1 MKIAFLGIRGIP
13 ASYSGFETAA
23 EELSTRLVERGHEV
37 TVYNRSQDIPY
48 RANQFKRV
56 RLVRIPTW
64 HSKHLAT
71 IVHTFLSTLHILT
84 TRTQV
89 VHYFGTGPGALSILP
104 RIFGKKTV
112 CSVDGMDWSRQKWG
126 GFASSYLR
134 RSEAIVTKV
143 AHAVVTDSA
152 VGEEYYRQKYGLQ
165 TAMIAY
171 GANTQRHDGAPWLEQ
186 YGLEPRKY
194 FLFVGRLVPEKNAHL
209 LIEAF
214 EALDTDMKL
223 VIVGDDPWGKEYVDS
238 LHSQAG
244 DRVVFTGYLYGDGCA
259 ALQSNAYAFVL
270 PQGVGGTP
278 PVLLEAMGYGNCVL
292 VSDTPNHIETIDGA
306 GVSFDLS
313 LGVEA
318 LRERLAWLIANT
330 DVVEDYRRRAAE
342 RVATTYRWDEVVE
355 AHEALY
361 ERLLAGSRRDE
372 RPQMHEVPAL
382 PASKE

>member
-1 MKIAFLGIRGIP
+1 MRIAFVGIRGIP
-13 ASYSGFETAA
+13 ATYSGFETAA
-23 EELSTRLVERGHEV
+23 EEIGTRLAERGHEV

-48 RANQFKRV
+48 KERHFKGV

-84 TRTQV
+84 TPVQV
-89 VHYFGTGPGALSILP
+89 VHYFGAGPGALSIIP
-104 RIFGKKTV
+104 RLFGKKTV
-112 CSVDGMDWSRQKWG
+112 CSVDGLDWNRQKWG
-126 GFASSYLR
+126 GLASGYLR
-134 RSEAIVTKV
+134 RSEQIVTKV

-152 VGEEYYRQKYGLQ
+152 VGEAYYHEKYGLE
-165 TAMIAY
+165 TEMIAY
-171 GANTQRHDGAPWLEQ
+171 GANTHRHDGSPWLEQ

-194 FLFVGRLVPEKNAHL
+194 FLFVGRLVPEKNAQM

-214 EALDTDMKL
+214 EALDSDMKL
-223 VIVGDDPWGKEYVDS
+223 VIVGDDPWGKDYIES
-238 LHSQAG
+238 LRERAG

-270 PQGVGGTP
+270 PQSVGGTP
-278 PVLLEAMGYGNCVL
+278 PVLLEAMGYGNCVV
-292 VSDTPNHIETIDGA
+292 VSDIPNHLETIGEA

-313 LGVEA
+313 GGSAA
-318 LRERLAWLIANT
+318 LRDQLAWLVANPKA
-330 DVVEDYRRRAAE
+330 VEDYRHRASDRIE
-342 RVATTYRWDEVVE
+342 NTYRWEEVVD

-361 ERLLAGSRRDE
+361 QRLLTGHQPNQRSSLR
-372 RPQMHEVPAL
+372 EVPAG